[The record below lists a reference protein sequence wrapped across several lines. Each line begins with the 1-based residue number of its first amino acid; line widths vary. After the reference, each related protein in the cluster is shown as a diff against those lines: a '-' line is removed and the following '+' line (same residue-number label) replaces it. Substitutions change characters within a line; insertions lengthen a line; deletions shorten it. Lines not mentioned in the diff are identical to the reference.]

1 MKMTMKPSGIAVEP
15 GPDPGLAVESR
26 RVGSAAVVA
35 LSGEL
40 DLDSVPLL
48 NEHLDAALGSP
59 ETRVVVV
66 DCEHLAFCDST
77 GLNALLAAR
86 LRAEEGGPLFRLAAL
101 PRSTERMFDITG
113 ASDVFELYA
122 DLGQA
127 LAAR

>member
-1 MKMTMKPSGIAVEP
+1 MTMKPSGVAVDP
-15 GPDPGLAVESR
+15 GPGLAVESR
-26 RVGSAAVVA
+26 EVGSAAVVA

-48 NEHLDAALGSP
+48 NQHLDAALGRP
-59 ETRVVVV
+59 GARLVVV
-66 DCEHLAFCDST
+66 DCSGLVFCDST

-86 LRAEEGGPLFRLAAL
+86 LRAEAGGPLFRLAAL

-113 ASDVFELYA
+113 ASNVFELYA
-122 DLGQA
+122 DLSQA